1 MNLDKV
7 CIYNVYV
14 QELHQSWPEKSS
26 FYVYFASGCTSTPLP
41 CPFHQVVDQIDT
53 LTSDLQLED
62 EMTDSSKTDTLNSS
76 SSGTTASSIEKIKVQ
91 ANAPLIKPPAH
102 PSAILTVLRK
112 PNPPPPPPRLTPV
125 KCEEPP
131 RVVPTVN
138 PVKTNGTLLRNG
150 GLPGRP
156 NKIPNGDICCIPN
169 SNLDKAP
176 MQSLMHRPE
185 KDRSPQAGPRERVR
199 FNEKVQYHGY
209 CPDCESR
216 YNIKNREVHLHSES
230 VHPPGKLPHQGP
242 PFPPPPH
249 LPTFPLEN
257 GGLGISHSNSF
268 PPPTPAAV
276 PPPTAPKPQKTIL
289 RKSTTTTVW
298 CLPFK
303 KTFFCLFLIFY
314 MINDK
319 WALSTQAI
327 KKPKYINLHSTKW
340 HKNHLVSMPSDASV
354 LDVQCLT
361 CPIIRH
367 CRIMRKDECILS
379 FAIDLWQTVTF
390 RFQVFWFIIR
400 DGRSSILIY
409 W

>member
-7 CIYNVYV
+7 CIYNVHV

-41 CPFHQVVDQIDT
+41 CPFRQVVDQIDT

-289 RKSTTTTVW
+289 RKSTTTTV
-298 CLPFK
+298 
-303 KTFFCLFLIFY
+303 
-314 MINDK
+314 
-319 WALSTQAI
+319 
-327 KKPKYINLHSTKW
+327 
-340 HKNHLVSMPSDASV
+340 
-354 LDVQCLT
+354 
-361 CPIIRH
+361 
-367 CRIMRKDECILS
+367 
-379 FAIDLWQTVTF
+379 
-390 RFQVFWFIIR
+390 
-400 DGRSSILIY
+400 
-409 W
+409 

>member
-1 MNLDKV
+1 MNR
-7 CIYNVYV
+7 
-14 QELHQSWPEKSS
+14 
-26 FYVYFASGCTSTPLP
+26 LP
-41 CPFHQVVDQIDT
+41 KLYPCGPQKKVVDQIDT

-150 GLPGRP
+150 GLPGRS
-156 NKIPNGDICCIPN
+156 NKIPNGDICCLPN

-176 MQSLMHRPE
+176 GQSLMHRPE

-216 YNIKNREVHLHSES
+216 YHIKNREVHLHSEP

-289 RKSTTTTVW
+289 RKSTTTTV
-298 CLPFK
+298 
-303 KTFFCLFLIFY
+303 
-314 MINDK
+314 
-319 WALSTQAI
+319 
-327 KKPKYINLHSTKW
+327 
-340 HKNHLVSMPSDASV
+340 
-354 LDVQCLT
+354 
-361 CPIIRH
+361 
-367 CRIMRKDECILS
+367 
-379 FAIDLWQTVTF
+379 
-390 RFQVFWFIIR
+390 
-400 DGRSSILIY
+400 
-409 W
+409 